1 MNDNPIRR
9 AVDTRLSGLAFT
21 PQMQADTLRRA
32 RLCNQTPHI
41 RRKLSYSL
49 AFALLAL
56 LLAATAG
63 AAAYFGVLRFHAE
76 QESNVAYQQHILP
89 IGERLTGSSTAITVN
104 DAVFDGSS
112 LSFSLDIAHLPG
124 APEVYLYPRVTAMQ
138 AGQIIPTAVTGFQQV
153 SEDESYCLSAN
164 LSGFG
169 LYEGIFMPARGIG
182 KAEQGYYSLDVSLL
196 EALPHPEKP
205 VQWSLTFD
213 VLHPVFTLEDAPYTV
228 TEEEDGSV
236 SYTWD
241 TAAEDCLNAYREG
254 RILIDSVGFL
264 MDYAFALPVPDG
276 MTAAQWEQADLGMRL
291 TASGSFSLS
300 EQLTARFV
308 TDGAPIA
315 SIQSPQTFSV
325 GDYACTL
332 SKLTL
337 TFARLEYEMTVALP
351 DGASAA
357 DAFENGEPTLDFKLT
372 VPNGQALAQSTC
384 VSIQPDGSLYFSGV
398 YTLTQPAD
406 SVTFTPI
413 LPGHP
418 GEADDWLVDNYE
430 PTEEERRMAFTVKA
444 Q

>member
-32 RLCNQTPHI
+32 RLFNQPPHM

-76 QESNVAYQQHILP
+76 QESNAAYQQHILP

-138 AGQIIPTAVTGFQQV
+138 AEQIIPTAVTGFQQV

-164 LSGFG
+164 LSGLG

-228 TEEEDGSV
+228 TEEEDGGV
-236 SYTWD
+236 SYTWN
-241 TAAEDCLNAYREG
+241 TAMEDCLNAYREG

-264 MDYAFALPVPDG
+264 MDYAFALPAPDG
-276 MTAAQWEQADLGMRL
+276 MTAAQWEQADLGTRL
-291 TASGSFSLS
+291 TASGAFSLS
-300 EQLTARFV
+300 EQLTVRFV

-372 VPNGQALAQSTC
+372 VPNGQAIAQSTC

-398 YTLTQPAD
+398 YTLTQPTD

-418 GEADDWLVDNYE
+418 GEADDWLVDDYE

>member
-32 RLCNQTPHI
+32 RLCDQTPHM

-76 QESNVAYQQHILP
+76 QESNAAYQQHILP

-153 SEDESYCLSAN
+153 SEDESYCLSAS

-228 TEEEDGSV
+228 TKEEDGGV

-276 MTAAQWEQADLGMRL
+276 MTAAQWEQADLGTRL
-291 TASGSFSLS
+291 TASGAFSLS

-308 TDGAPIA
+308 NDGAPIA

-337 TFARLEYEMTVALP
+337 TFARFEYEMTVTHSG
-351 DGASAA
+351 DVSAA
-357 DAFENGEPTLDFKLT
+357 DAFEAGEPTLDFKLT
-372 VPNGQALAQSTC
+372 VPDGQVLAQST
-384 VSIQPDGSLYFSGV
+384 SIATQTDGSLLFSGT
-398 YTLTQPAD
+398 YSLTQPAD

-413 LPGHP
+413 LPGHLT
-418 GEADDWLVDNYE
+418 EENDWMAEDYE
-430 PTEEERRMAFTVKA
+430 PTEEERKMAFTVKV

>member
-32 RLCNQTPHI
+32 RLCNQTPHM

-76 QESNVAYQQHILP
+76 QESNAAYQQHILP
-89 IGERLTGSSTAITVN
+89 IGERLTESSTAITVN

-182 KAEQGYYSLDVSLL
+182 KAIALEFAKEGANVAFTDLAIDENGKATEAEIAALGVKAKGYASN
-196 EALPHPEKP
+196 AAN
-205 VQWSLTFD
+205 F
-213 VLHPVFTLEDAPYTV
+213 
-228 TEEEDGSV
+228 EETHAVIDQIIK
-236 SYTWD
+236 D
-241 TAAEDCLNAYREG
+241 FG
-254 RILIDSVGFL
+254 RIDILVNNAGITKDGL
-264 MDYAFALPVPDG
+264 M
-276 MTAAQWEQADLGMRL
+276 MRMSEAQWDAVL
-291 TASGSFSLS
+291 TVNLKSAFNFIHAVVPVMARQKSGSIINMSSVVGVSGNAGQCNYSASKAGMIGLAKS
-300 EQLTARFV
+300 IAKEMGPRGIRANAI
-308 TDGAPIA
+308 APGFIM
-315 SIQSPQTFSV
+315 T
-325 GDYACTL
+325 
-332 SKLTL
+332 
-337 TFARLEYEMTVALP
+337 EMTDKLPDEVKEGWYKQIPLRRGGTPEDVAKVALFLAS
-351 DGASAA
+351 DLSSYVSGQVIHCCGAM
-357 DAFENGEPTLDFKLT
+357 N
-372 VPNGQALAQSTC
+372 C
-384 VSIQPDGSLYFSGV
+384 
-398 YTLTQPAD
+398 
-406 SVTFTPI
+406 
-413 LPGHP
+413 
-418 GEADDWLVDNYE
+418 
-430 PTEEERRMAFTVKA
+430 
-444 Q
+444 

>member
-32 RLCNQTPHI
+32 RLCNQTPHM

-76 QESNVAYQQHILP
+76 QESNAAYQQHILP

-196 EALPHPEKP
+196 EALKSP
-205 VQWSLTFD
+205 F
-213 VLHPVFTLEDAPYTV
+213 
-228 TEEEDGSV
+228 
-236 SYTWD
+236 
-241 TAAEDCLNAYREG
+241 NG
-254 RILIDSVGFL
+254 R
-264 MDYAFALPVPDG
+264 
-276 MTAAQWEQADLGMRL
+276 
-291 TASGSFSLS
+291 
-300 EQLTARFV
+300 
-308 TDGAPIA
+308 
-315 SIQSPQTFSV
+315 
-325 GDYACTL
+325 
-332 SKLTL
+332 
-337 TFARLEYEMTVALP
+337 
-351 DGASAA
+351 
-357 DAFENGEPTLDFKLT
+357 
-372 VPNGQALAQSTC
+372 
-384 VSIQPDGSLYFSGV
+384 
-398 YTLTQPAD
+398 
-406 SVTFTPI
+406 
-413 LPGHP
+413 
-418 GEADDWLVDNYE
+418 
-430 PTEEERRMAFTVKA
+430 
-444 Q
+444 

>member
-1 MNDNPIRR
+1 MNDNFLRE
-9 AVDTRLSGLAFT
+9 AVDARLSGLTFS
-21 PQMQADTLRRA
+21 PQMQTDTLRRA
-32 RLCNQTPHI
+32 RQAERLPHA

-76 QESNVAYQQHILP
+76 QENNAAYQQHILP
-89 IGERLTGSSTAITVN
+89 IGERLTAQSATVTVN

-112 LSFSLDIAHLPG
+112 LSFSLDIAHIAG
-124 APEVYLYPRVTAMQ
+124 TPEVYLYPRVTAMQ
-138 AGQIIPTAVTGFQQV
+138 AGQVIPTAVTGFQQL
-153 SEDESYCLSAN
+153 SADESYGLSAS

-228 TEEEDGSV
+228 TEEEDGGV
-236 SYTWD
+236 SYTWN

-276 MTAAQWEQADLGMRL
+276 MTAAQWEQADLGTRL
-291 TASGSFSLS
+291 TASGAFSLS

-325 GDYACTL
+325 GDYTCTL
-332 SKLTL
+332 SRLDI
-337 TFARLEYEMTVALP
+337 TFARLEYEMTVTRLG
-351 DGASAA
+351 DVSAA
-357 DAFENGEPTLDFKLT
+357 DAFEADEPTLDFKLT
-372 VPNGQALAQSTC
+372 VPNGQALAQST
-384 VSIQPDGSLYFSGV
+384 SIATQTDGSLLFSGT
-398 YTLTQPAD
+398 YSLTQPAD

-413 LPGHP
+413 LPGHL
-418 GEADDWLVDNYE
+418 GEEGDWLADDYE

>member
-1 MNDNPIRR
+1 MNDNPIRK
-9 AVDTRLSGLAFT
+9 AVDTRLSGLTFT

-32 RLCNQTPHI
+32 RLSNQPLHM

-76 QESNVAYQQHILP
+76 QENNAVYQQHILP
-89 IGERLTGSSTAITVN
+89 IGERLTAQSATVTVN

-112 LSFSLDIAHLPG
+112 LSFSLDIAHIAG
-124 APEVYLYPRVTAMQ
+124 TPEVYLYPRVTAMQ
-138 AGQIIPTAVTGFQQV
+138 AGQVIPTAVTGFQQV
-153 SEDESYCLSAN
+153 SEDESYGLSAS

-213 VLHPVFTLEDAPYTV
+213 VLHPVFALEDAPYTV
-228 TEEEDGSV
+228 TEEEDGGV
-236 SYTWD
+236 SYTWN
-241 TAAEDCLNAYREG
+241 TATEDCLNAYREG

-264 MDYAFALPVPDG
+264 MDYAFALPAPDG
-276 MTAAQWEQADLGMRL
+276 MTAAQWEQADLGTRL
-291 TASGSFSLS
+291 TASGAFSLS

-372 VPNGQALAQSTC
+372 VPNGQVLAQSTS
-384 VSIQPDGSLYFSGV
+384 VSTQADGSLRLSGV
-398 YTLTQPAD
+398 YALTQPAD

-413 LPGHP
+413 LPGHL
-418 GEADDWLVDNYE
+418 GEKDDWLADDYE

>member
-32 RLCNQTPHI
+32 RLCNQPPHI

-76 QESNVAYQQHILP
+76 QESNAAYQQHILP

-164 LSGFG
+164 LSGLG

-276 MTAAQWEQADLGMRL
+276 MTAAQWEQADLGTRL
-291 TASGSFSLS
+291 TASGAFSLS

-337 TFARLEYEMTVALP
+337 TFARLEYEMTVTHSGDVL
-351 DGASAA
+351 
-357 DAFENGEPTLDFKLT
+357 
-372 VPNGQALAQSTC
+372 
-384 VSIQPDGSLYFSGV
+384 SL
-398 YTLTQPAD
+398 
-406 SVTFTPI
+406 I
-413 LPGHP
+413 HI
-418 GEADDWLVDNYE
+418 
-430 PTEEERRMAFTVKA
+430 
-444 Q
+444 